1 MINKKYDEIVERH
14 KPTEQRSKNS
24 LIAFLIGGLVGAIG
38 EGLIQIYCSIWHISR
53 TVSSV
58 YMIITFVLIPAVSE
72 EFIYMI
78 MTLIFI
84 AALATAIG
92 FFDKWVNF
100 ARCGLLIPITGFSHS
115 MMSAALEY
123 KREGPIFGI
132 GSNTFKL
139 AGSVIVYG
147 VVSAWTFGLIRLII
161 GGSLL

>member
-38 EGLIQIYCSIWHISR
+38 EGLIQIYCSIWNISR

-58 YMIITFVLIPAVSE
+58 YMII
-72 EFIYMI
+72 
-78 MTLIFI
+78 TLIFI

>member
-1 MINKKYDEIVERH
+1 MINKKYDEVVERH

-58 YMIITFVLIPAVSE
+58 YMIIT
-72 EFIYMI
+72 
-78 MTLIFI
+78 LIFI

-92 FFDKWVNF
+92 FFDK
-100 ARCGLLIPITGFSHS
+100 CGLLIPITGFSHS

>member
-58 YMIITFVLIPAVSE
+58 YMIIT
-72 EFIYMI
+72 
-78 MTLIFI
+78 LIFI

-132 GSNTFKL
+132 GSITFKL

>member
-1 MINKKYDEIVERH
+1 MIKLISSPILSTESVGLEAYPLERWIV
-14 KPTEQRSKNS
+14 TSFVLS

-58 YMIITFVLIPAVSE
+58 YMII
-72 EFIYMI
+72 
-78 MTLIFI
+78 TLIFI

>member
-38 EGLIQIYCSIWHISR
+38 EGLIQIYRSIWHISR

-58 YMIITFVLIPAVSE
+58 YMII
-72 EFIYMI
+72 
-78 MTLIFI
+78 TLIFI

>member
-38 EGLIQIYCSIWHISR
+38 EGLTQIYCSIWHISR

-58 YMIITFVLIPAVSE
+58 YMII
-72 EFIYMI
+72 
-78 MTLIFI
+78 TLIFI

>member
-1 MINKKYDEIVERH
+1 MNNKKYDEIVERH

-58 YMIITFVLIPAVSE
+58 YMII
-72 EFIYMI
+72 
-78 MTLIFI
+78 TLIFI

>member
-58 YMIITFVLIPAVSE
+58 YMII
-72 EFIYMI
+72 
-78 MTLIFI
+78 TLIFI

-147 VVSAWTFGLIRLII
+147 VVSAWIFGLIRLII

>member
-14 KPTEQRSKNS
+14 NPPAQRSKNS

-58 YMIITFVLIPAVSE
+58 YMII
-72 EFIYMI
+72 
-78 MTLIFI
+78 TLIFI

>member
-24 LIAFLIGGLVGAIG
+24 LSAFLIGGLVGAIG

-58 YMIITFVLIPAVSE
+58 YMII
-72 EFIYMI
+72 
-78 MTLIFI
+78 TLIFI

>member
-1 MINKKYDEIVERH
+1 MINKKYDEVVERH

-58 YMIITFVLIPAVSE
+58 YMII
-72 EFIYMI
+72 
-78 MTLIFI
+78 TLIFI

>member
-58 YMIITFVLIPAVSE
+58 YMIIT
-72 EFIYMI
+72 
-78 MTLIFI
+78 LIFI

-132 GSNTFKL
+132 GSNTFEL

>member
-58 YMIITFVLIPAVSE
+58 YMII
-72 EFIYMI
+72 
-78 MTLIFI
+78 TLIFI

-147 VVSAWTFGLIRLII
+147 VVSAWTFGLIRLITT
-161 GGSLL
+161 

>member
-58 YMIITFVLIPAVSE
+58 YMIIT
-72 EFIYMI
+72 
-78 MTLIFI
+78 LIFI

-92 FFDKWVNF
+92 FYDKWVNF

>member
-1 MINKKYDEIVERH
+1 MINKKYNEIVERH

-58 YMIITFVLIPAVSE
+58 YMII
-72 EFIYMI
+72 
-78 MTLIFI
+78 TLIFI

>member
-24 LIAFLIGGLVGAIG
+24 
-38 EGLIQIYCSIWHISR
+38 
-53 TVSSV
+53 
-58 YMIITFVLIPAVSE
+58 
-72 EFIYMI
+72 
-78 MTLIFI
+78 LIFI

>member
-58 YMIITFVLIPAVSE
+58 YMIIT
-72 EFIYMI
+72 
-78 MTLIFI
+78 LIFI

-115 MMSAALEY
+115 MMRAALEY

-147 VVSAWTFGLIRLII
+147 VVSAWTFGIIRLII
-161 GGSLL
+161 

>member
-58 YMIITFVLIPAVSE
+58 YMIIT
-72 EFIYMI
+72 
-78 MTLIFI
+78 LIFI
-84 AALATAIG
+84 SALATAIG

>member
-58 YMIITFVLIPAVSE
+58 YMII
-72 EFIYMI
+72 
-78 MTLIFI
+78 TLIFI

-147 VVSAWTFGLIRLII
+147 VV
-161 GGSLL
+161 

>member
-1 MINKKYDEIVERH
+1 MINKKYDEVVERH

-58 YMIITFVLIPAVSE
+58 YMII
-72 EFIYMI
+72 
-78 MTLIFI
+78 TLIFI

-147 VVSAWTFGLIRLII
+147 VVSAWFFGLLRLII
-161 GGSLL
+161 MGG

>member
-58 YMIITFVLIPAVSE
+58 YMIIT
-72 EFIYMI
+72 
-78 MTLIFI
+78 LIFI

-123 KREGPIFGI
+123 KREGPIFVI

>member
-14 KPTEQRSKNS
+14 RPTEQRSKNS

-58 YMIITFVLIPAVSE
+58 YMII
-72 EFIYMI
+72 
-78 MTLIFI
+78 TLIFI

>member
-58 YMIITFVLIPAVSE
+58 YMIIT
-72 EFIYMI
+72 
-78 MTLIFI
+78 LIFI

-100 ARCGLLIPITGFSHS
+100 ARCGLLIPITGFS
-115 MMSAALEY
+115 
-123 KREGPIFGI
+123 
-132 GSNTFKL
+132 
-139 AGSVIVYG
+139 IVNSYLSFTHLKIYL
-147 VVSAWTFGLIRLII
+147 V
-161 GGSLL
+161 LLFPKEQIYHP

>member
-58 YMIITFVLIPAVSE
+58 YMIIT
-72 EFIYMI
+72 
-78 MTLIFI
+78 LIFI

-123 KREGPIFGI
+123 KREGPIWYR
-132 GSNTFKL
+132 K
-139 AGSVIVYG
+139 
-147 VVSAWTFGLIRLII
+147 
-161 GGSLL
+161 

>member
-58 YMIITFVLIPAVSE
+58 YMII
-72 EFIYMI
+72 
-78 MTLIFI
+78 TLIFI

-139 AGSVIVYG
+139 AGSVFVYG
-147 VVSAWTFGLIRLII
+147 VII